1 MLTFVSKSAHV
12 CDPVLTIVT
21 DEPLSAAD
29 ARVNRTTPL
38 LTNVSNAARWE
49 RGDVSLFS
57 GAQHL
62 LYILIGARNRVLPT
76 KSTAL
81 NKCAMVPKHW
91 LKTVQIPVQ
100 RPIA

>member
-38 LTNVSNAARWE
+38 LTNVSNAARLE
-49 RGDVSLFS
+49 RGDVSQFFRCAAPSYHFLEGEKFTQT
-57 GAQHL
+57 GAE
-62 LYILIGARNRVLPT
+62 IG
-76 KSTAL
+76 
-81 NKCAMVPKHW
+81 W
-91 LKTVQIPVQ
+91 LT
-100 RPIA
+100 